1 MKRVGLR
8 VQYEGVVVVLVPDH
22 LCRNDARLLARNLAL
37 AKIVVTTDQ
46 PNPPDNLA
54 FWDYATECSA
64 AARNTSHADW
74 AAAKIEGINDGA
86 ITIPNPC
93 PRRK

>member
-8 VQYEGVVVVLVPDH
+8 VRFDGIVVALVPDH
-22 LCRNDARLLARNLAL
+22 LCRDDARLLARNLAL
-37 AKIVVTTDQ
+37 AKIVVTTDH
-46 PNPPDNLA
+46 PNLGDNLA

-64 AARNTSHADW
+64 AASKTSHADW

-86 ITIPNPC
+86 ITIPKPR